1 MDKKSLIRKKFY
13 NLRKNKYFQINENFF
28 APLFNLMKE
37 IDNKNKINVSI
48 YYPSSYEVN
57 VLKILD
63 SKHSSKYNFLLPII
77 GKKND
82 MIFCK
87 WKKNDILNLNKFGIL
102 EPIKAGISIPKVV
115 LVPLLA
121 FDNNKYR
128 LGYGKGFYDRYLNK
142 LKKKKRNVISIGVAF
157 SFQKYH
163 KLPNNY
169 LDYKLN
175 YIITEKG
182 LLKWIY

>member
-1 MDKKSLIRKKFY
+1 
-13 NLRKNKYFQINENFF
+13 
-28 APLFNLMKE
+28 
-37 IDNKNKINVSI
+37 
-48 YYPSSYEVN
+48 
-57 VLKILD
+57 
-63 SKHSSKYNFLLPII
+63 
-77 GKKND
+77 